1 MVGSLSITL
10 ILLTFLLS
18 HDREHFDAHLAGFI
32 YYMTKKLKPSACLA
46 VFSLVVVCMSE
57 KRKNSDQV
65 CGFFLKKLSSRTF
78 ISLFCNIDIVFTS
91 HHTSLNRD
99 MSEVS
104 LLITALEVKTKYHTA
119 MIWW

>member
-32 YYMTKKLKPSACLA
+32 YYMTKKLKPSAWRS
-46 VFSLVVVCMSE
+46 SLLWLFVCQ
-57 KRKNSDQV
+57 RKGKIPTRFV
-65 CGFFLKKLSSRTF
+65 AFFLKKLSSRTF
-78 ISLFCNIDIVFTS
+78 ISLFCNIDIVFAS

-104 LLITALEVKTKYHTA
+104 LLITALEVKTKYHTKQ
-119 MIWW
+119 